1 MSRLLSLL
9 LHPLTVVVAL
19 AVSGAGFMV
28 AGVCLVA
35 GAGWGM
41 VLAGGFLLAAAS
53 FLTRGMKVNG

>member
-1 MSRLLSLL
+1 MSRFLSLL
-9 LHPLTVVVAL
+9 LHPLTVVVVL
-19 AVSGAGFMV
+19 AVAGAGVMV

-53 FLTRGMKVNG
+53 FLTRGMKANG